1 MNNEYLEI
9 KSYLTQLATM
19 INMLIPTKVS
29 VSYLAE
35 TTGKSRQAIHQYLI
49 NNFEPEKDFWR
60 EGGKTYV
67 SKNAA
72 ISIMQRNTNS
82 NMLKAA

>member
-9 KSYLTQLATM
+9 KSYLSQLATM

-35 TTGKSRQAIHQYLI
+35 STGKSRQSIHQYLI
-49 NNFEPEKDFWR
+49 NNFEPDRDFWK
-60 EGGKTYV
+60 EGGKIYV
-67 SKNAA
+67 SKDAA
-72 ISIMQRNTNS
+72 ISILQRANQTR
-82 NMLKAA
+82 LAA

>member
-19 INMLIPTKVS
+19 INMLIPQKVS
-29 VSYLAE
+29 VSYLADN
-35 TTGKSRQAIHQYLI
+35 TGKSRQAIHQYLI

-67 SKNAA
+67 SKDAA
-72 ISIMQRNTNS
+72 ISILQKTNTEK
-82 NMLKAA
+82 LAA

>member
-1 MNNEYLEI
+1 MNKTTEFLEI
-9 KSYLTQLATM
+9 KSHLTQLATM

-35 TTGKSRQAIHQYLI
+35 STGKSRQAIHQYLI

-67 SKNAA
+67 SKDAA
-72 ISIMQRNTNS
+72 VSILQRTNS
-82 NMLKAA
+82 ERIVA

>member
-19 INMLIPTKVS
+19 INMLIPQKVS

-35 TTGKSRQAIHQYLI
+35 STGKSRQAIHQYLI

-67 SKNAA
+67 SKDAA
-72 ISIMQRNTNS
+72 ISILQKTN
-82 NMLKAA
+82 NEKIAA

>member
-19 INMLIPTKVS
+19 INMLIPQKVS
-29 VSYLAE
+29 VSYLVE
-35 TTGKSRQAIHQYLI
+35 NTGKSRQSIHQYLI

-67 SKNAA
+67 SKDAA
-72 ISIMQRNTNS
+72 ISILQRTN
-82 NMLKAA
+82 NERIAA

>member
-9 KSYLTQLATM
+9 KSYLTQIVSV
-19 INMLIPTKVS
+19 INMLIPKKVS

-35 TTGKSRQAIHQYLI
+35 STGKSRQAIHQYLM

-67 SKNAA
+67 DRETA
-72 ISIMQRNTNS
+72 ISILQRSTHE
-82 NMLKAA
+82 KIAA

>member
-1 MNNEYLEI
+1 MSNEYLEI

-35 TTGKSRQAIHQYLI
+35 TTGKSRQAIHQFLM
-49 NNFEPEKDFWR
+49 NNFEPDRDFWQ

-67 SKNAA
+67 SKDAA
-72 ISIMQRNTNS
+72 ITIMQRNTNV
-82 NMLKAA
+82 NMLQAA